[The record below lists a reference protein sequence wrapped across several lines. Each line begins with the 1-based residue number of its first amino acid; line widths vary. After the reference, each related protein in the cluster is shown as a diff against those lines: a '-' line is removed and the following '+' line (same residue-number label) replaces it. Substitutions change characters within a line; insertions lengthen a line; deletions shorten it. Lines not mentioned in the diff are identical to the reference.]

1 MPSTWR
7 ASVTRMHPCDYCWS
21 MIARVLLSAVLVVVL
36 VACSQDVPV
45 SQDAGAGTGDP
56 ATAGASP
63 TVDADALRPSEGFEV
78 SEVVFTD
85 GDQRIPMPV
94 LVADDR
100 SLRMTG
106 LMHRTELPE
115 DAGML
120 FVFDAPTSGA
130 FWMKNTLLP
139 LSIAFVG
146 ADGTVQQVLDMEPCT
161 ADPCPR
167 YAPDGTY
174 QRAVEANQGY
184 FAAHDIAAGWSLE
197 VEARRGGGR

>member
-1 MPSTWR
+1 M
-7 ASVTRMHPCDYCWS
+7 V
-21 MIARVLLSAVLVVVL
+21 ARVLLSAVLVVL
-36 VACSQDVPV
+36 VACSQDVAV
-45 SQDAGAGTGDP
+45 SQDAGTDTDDPATSGASPTAGADTHHP

-63 TVDADALRPSEGFEV
+63 TAGADALQPSEGFEV

-85 GDQRIPMPV
+85 GEQRIPMPV

-100 SLRMTG
+100 SLRTTG

-174 QRAVEANQGY
+174 LRTVEANQGY
-184 FAAHDIAAGWSLE
+184 FAAHGITAGWSME
-197 VEARRGGGR
+197 VEAPRGGGR